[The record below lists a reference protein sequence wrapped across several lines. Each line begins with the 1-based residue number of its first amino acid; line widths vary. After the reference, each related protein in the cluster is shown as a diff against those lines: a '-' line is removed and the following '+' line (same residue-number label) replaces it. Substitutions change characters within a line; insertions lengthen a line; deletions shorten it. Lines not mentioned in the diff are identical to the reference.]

1 MKKNGSCNKSKILIL
16 KVFFAAAMLA
26 GIPFIYAAAL
36 FVFGFSA
43 SRSITAVCIGIL
55 VSWAGVILE
64 MIGLTDIELMKII
77 STVFFAFNLI
87 YIAVTMFI
95 GIVFLAQ
102 GIIPF
107 A

>member
-1 MKKNGSCNKSKILIL
+1 MKKDNTCGKSRILLI
-16 KVFFAAAMLA
+16 KVFFAAVMLA

-64 MIGLTDIELMKII
+64 MFGLTDKTVLRMI
-77 STVFFAFNLI
+77 STVFFIFNLI
-87 YIAVTMFI
+87 YIAVTLFI
-95 GIVFLAQ
+95 GMAFLAQ
-102 GIIPF
+102 GIVPF